1 MEILCPECG
10 FSREVDETK
19 IPARSQVATCPK
31 CKAKFK
37 FRELPEEEFTLD
49 DPDADATQ
57 EPARGSDAQV
67 SPPRGPSAERQKQQ
81 AFQDFTGDDDAD
93 DDVVESLGKGL
104 DADHDDDMPIDDDLP
119 IDDDMVRD
127 EDLDDDMGSRL
138 DHDLGHDAHEAPRAA
153 KGADSGEELWDK
165 LGDMRPPTPGHGP
178 RTPATGSEAKTSAAP
193 KPIPTPK
200 PAPKPDSGPAPVRE
214 REPAPEQTPVP
225 GWTGEFNAD
234 FPDPMDDAVKAGHDN
249 PMDADDDSGSLGL
262 SKDSYADDGQ
272 GPKVPPPFE
281 QLDRYGFFPG
291 LFMTIR
297 LILFSPRLFFS
308 VMPVGGGLAKPLTFA
323 ILLTMIQGLF
333 QYFWELAGLSTT
345 AIGPGG
351 ADGVDGF
358 SGTAGALM
366 MLLLMPAFIA
376 AGQFIVTGIYHLLLI
391 LMRADSQGFEGTFR
405 ALAYANAPLIIGI
418 FPMPTA
424 GIEIGWMI
432 LAAMWGLSLTI
443 IGLRHIHRAPYSK
456 VVPVALIPLLLAT
469 IGGVMAFYSQ
479 LATI

>member
-10 FSREVDETK
+10 FSREVDESK

-49 DPDADATQ
+49 DPDADSTP
-57 EPARGSDAQV
+57 EPARRGQPQA
-67 SPPRGPSAERQKQQ
+67 SPPRTPSVDKQKPQLLSNL
-81 AFQDFTGDDDAD
+81 ADEDDDA
-93 DDVVESLGKGL
+93 VENLGRGL
-104 DADHDDDMPIDDDLP
+104 DAGQDDDDMPIDDDR
-119 IDDDMVRD
+119 VSG
-127 EDLDDDMGSRL
+127 EDLSDDLGSRL
-138 DHDLGHDAHEAPRAA
+138 SRDLDGQEDETARPP
-153 KGADSGEELWDK
+153 KGADPKDELWDK
-165 LGDMRPPTPGHGP
+165 LDDMRPPRLT
-178 RTPATGSEAKTSAAP
+178 AKPTSAPKTFTPHAP
-193 KPIPTPK
+193 
-200 PAPKPDSGPAPVRE
+200 DRE
-214 REPAPEQTPVP
+214 REPSREQMPVP

-234 FPDPMDDAVKAGHDN
+234 FPDPMEEEPKSSPDNDHTGYARQGKYEDDNGN
-249 PMDADDDSGSLGL
+249 
-262 SKDSYADDGQ
+262 

-297 LILFSPRLFFS
+297 LILLSPRLFFS

-323 ILLTMIQGLF
+323 ILLSMIQGLF

-345 AIGPGG
+345 IGPSG
-351 ADGVDGF
+351 AEAGDGF

-405 ALAYANAPLIIGI
+405 ALAYANAPLILGI
-418 FPMPTA
+418 FPMPVA

-432 LAAMWGLSLTI
+432 LAAFWGLFLTI
-443 IGLRHIHRAPYSK
+443 LGLKHIHRAPYSK
-456 VVPVALIPLLLAT
+456 IVPVALIPLLLAT
-469 IGGVMAFYSQ
+469 IGGVMAYYSQ